1 MGAGWYVLKIDRPD
15 DMAKVATLVD
25 TMFTNSQAP
34 TKTESEKAFAQGF
47 VAMSSAI
54 ITSLEVISFV
64 IVGIILLVLANTIV
78 MAVRERTREYAVLK
92 TLGFTG
98 RHVMGFILGESLV
111 IAVLGGLL
119 GIVLTFPMVF
129 LFGKAFS
136 AFFPVIVV
144 APITVVLALIA
155 AGVCGLAA
163 GAAPALRAAR
173 MPIVSGLRTV
183 G

>member
-1 MGAGWYVLKIDRPD
+1 
-15 DMAKVATLVD
+15 MAKVATLVD
-25 TMFTNSQAP
+25 TMYVNSQAP

-64 IVGIILLVLANTIV
+64 IIGIILLVLANTIV

-98 RHVMGFILGESLV
+98 RHVLTFILGEALV
-111 IAVLGGLL
+111 IGLL
-119 GIVLTFPMVF
+119 GGVLGVLLTFPMVKGF
-129 LFGKAFS
+129 AS
-136 AFFPVIVV
+136 MPMAFFPLNGV
-144 APITVVLALIA
+144 AGTTVVLGLVV
-155 AGVCGLAA
+155 AGLCGLAA
-163 GAAPALRAAR
+163 ALVPAFRAAK
-173 MPIVSGLRTV
+173 MPIVAGLRTV